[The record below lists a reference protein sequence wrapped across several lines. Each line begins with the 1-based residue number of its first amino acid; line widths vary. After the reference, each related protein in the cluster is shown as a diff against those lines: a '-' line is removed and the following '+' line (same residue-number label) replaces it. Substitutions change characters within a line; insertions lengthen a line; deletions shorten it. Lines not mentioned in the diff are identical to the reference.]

1 MTIKE
6 FYKINP
12 LRFIVLL
19 LINIGL
25 YALPI
30 LGTVLSIIETT
41 AIQQGNFKI
50 FLIVNVC
57 AFVCLMADYLLQ
69 GLSQYILSQQE
80 EQYNVA
86 IRDKTTKHF
95 YADQR
100 DHAVAQV
107 QNRLTNDIVQSQQ
120 NYITPFLA

>member
-6 FYKINP
+6 FYRINP

-19 LINIGL
+19 LVNIGL

-30 LGTVLSIIETT
+30 LGTAFSIIETT

-95 YADQR
+95 YADQK

-107 QNRLTNDIVQSQQ
+107 QNRLTHD
-120 NYITPFLA
+120 